1 MDGLEDILR
10 TLLFTEFGRKH
21 AEGWMLLVAGFISFV
36 GWMSAREISSRI
48 RRTKDEALQHLS
60 AEKVMHASCH
70 TTGSGETTNATI
82 EKEGSAYILTLSV
95 RNPATDMTEKKQYF
109 DSLDALAA
117 YLEKN
122 TLLRLGDF
130 R

>member
-1 MDGLEDILR
+1 MDGLEGILE

-21 AEGWMLLVAGFISFV
+21 AEGWMFLIAALISFG
-36 GWMSAREISSRI
+36 GWMSPREISSRI

-60 AEKVMHASCH
+60 ADKLMYASYH
-70 TTGSGETTNATI
+70 TTNSGETTNATI
-82 EKEGSAYILTLSV
+82 QNAGSGFVLTLSV
-95 RNPATDMTEKKQYF
+95 INPLTDTAEKKQHF
-109 DSLDALAA
+109 DSLDAVAA
-117 YLEKN
+117 HLEKN